1 VEEAAAV
8 EEVKEAVEEFK
19 EKIAGA
25 EATAIRVQHELQP
38 LYIKFPRGLKTLH
51 VSFSSTTV
59 GELISEIQGLLLT
72 DVHWQVLVQGVG
84 AAPNAL
90 RCLLF
95 CGKSYLP
102 GGTGTEKLLSQINMH
117 RECTA
122 DVYLTI
128 MPFSEPPAA
137 EAEAAGTNAGAAV
150 EKAKVAAQKITKKV
164 AAVEEAKAAAVEKA
178 KVAAVEVAKA
188 AAKLSVAVFSE
199 EEVDELAA
207 VLVIST
213 RLAREKLECIDVH
226 SLATYQGNILE
237 LAIAQH
243 FSAKQR

>member
-1 VEEAAAV
+1 MRVLVCVLQKGKRGESSTGQEPLC
-8 EEVKEAVEEFK
+8 
-19 EKIAGA
+19 
-25 EATAIRVQHELQP
+25 IR
-38 LYIKFPRGLKTLH
+38 FPRGSKMLY

-95 CGKSYLP
+95 CGKSYRP

-137 EAEAAGTNAGAAV
+137 EAEG
-150 EKAKVAAQKITKKV
+150 VAAR
-164 AAVEEAKAAAVEKA
+164 VEGGDARGA
-178 KVAAVEVAKA
+178 
-188 AAKLSVAVFSE
+188 SQSE
-199 EEVDELAA
+199 QG
-207 VLVIST
+207 
-213 RLAREKLECIDVH
+213 DV
-226 SLATYQGNILE
+226 QVQVKPGD
-237 LAIAQH
+237 
-243 FSAKQR
+243 R